1 MKILK
6 GKKYKLGEFVYDARN
21 CSLYEINDLG
31 KKRVA
36 IANSDMYYQV
46 YYILDVET
54 NKIKEMP
61 VDTLDWNKDIS
72 GVLFDRTPPTVNG
85 IYERNN
91 RSYYCVVVRFD
102 AEENRVYYKK
112 LNSDESL
119 SGLDVGSFNALFRSS
134 AKSDT
139 KI

>member
-102 AEENRVYYKK
+102 SEENRVYYKK

>member
-36 IANSDMYYQV
+36 IANSNMYYQV
-46 YYILDVET
+46 YYILDIET

-61 VDTLDWNKDIS
+61 VDTLDWNKDVNGI
-72 GVLFDRTPPTVNG
+72 LLDRTPPTVND

-91 RSYYCVVVRFD
+91 RLYYCVVVRFD
-102 AEENRVYYKK
+102 TEENRVYYKK

-119 SGLDVGSFNALFRSS
+119 LNIEVGSFNALFRSS

>member
-31 KKRVA
+31 KKTVA
-36 IANSDMYYQV
+36 LGNNNMYYQV

-61 VDTLDWNKDIS
+61 VDTLDWNKDVNAI
-72 GVLFDRTPPTVNG
+72 LLDTTPPIVNG

-102 AEENRVYYKK
+102 SKENRVYYKK

-119 SGLDVGSFNALFRSS
+119 LNIEVGSFNALFRSS